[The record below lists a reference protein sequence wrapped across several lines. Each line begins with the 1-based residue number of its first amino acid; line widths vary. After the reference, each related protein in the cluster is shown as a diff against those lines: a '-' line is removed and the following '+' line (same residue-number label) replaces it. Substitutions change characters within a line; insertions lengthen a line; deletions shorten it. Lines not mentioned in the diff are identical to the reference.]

1 MFSFFSEILQKNH
14 IDCFAPIPLADCRIV
29 RPYLLERCNIQSGT
43 AVMLAIPYFT
53 EVCLAKDRNVS
64 TYAVSRD
71 YHLFF
76 KELFANVLPQLRE
89 RFPANRFEGF
99 ADHSPI
105 AECDA
110 AARAGLGVIGR
121 NHLLLTER
129 YSSYIFLG
137 EIITDAEI
145 PCKTQ
150 EISECENCGACMRAC
165 PADRCGGCYSA
176 LTQKKGM
183 LTEQEI
189 TMLCEQKIA
198 WGCDICQERCPHTK
212 RAIQSGTIF
221 SPVPFFHEQTIPRI
235 TIEIL
240 DSMSDEVFDTRAYSW
255 RGRDTI
261 ARNLRLL
268 EGSKK

>member
-1 MFSFFSEILQKNH
+1 TLL
-14 IDCFAPIPLADCRIV
+14 PL
-29 RPYLLERCNIQSGT
+29 L
-43 AVMLAIPYFT
+43 
-53 EVCLAKDRNVS
+53 
-64 TYAVSRD
+64 RD
-71 YHLFF
+71 
-76 KELFANVLPQLRE
+76 
-89 RFPANRFEGF
+89 RFPENRFEGF

-105 AECDA
+105 AERDA

-129 YSSYIFLG
+129 YSSYVFLG
-137 EIITDAEI
+137 EIITDAI
-145 PCKTQ
+145 FPCKTQ

-165 PADRCGGCYSA
+165 PAERCGGCYSA

-189 TMLCEQKIA
+189 AMLCEQKIA

-261 ARNLRLL
+261 ARNFRLL
-268 EGSKK
+268 EESKK